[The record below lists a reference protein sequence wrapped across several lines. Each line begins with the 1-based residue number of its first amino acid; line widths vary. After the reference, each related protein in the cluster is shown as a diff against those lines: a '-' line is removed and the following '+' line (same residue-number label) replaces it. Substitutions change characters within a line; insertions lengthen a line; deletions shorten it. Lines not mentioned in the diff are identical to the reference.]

1 MKKTILKYLLIAGT
15 ILFSLTSCANGS
27 DDYDNPYKTSS
38 NDWLNDS
45 IPSLYETYEN
55 YFDYVGFAIEYNELS
70 QATVQNG
77 LAKHSNH
84 ITMGNELKP
93 QFIMAWWGNKPEL
106 SGESFTASNG
116 VTIQTP
122 KLNGFYNVDR
132 ILSICK
138 NKGLKMRGHTL
149 AWHSQTEN
157 AFFNVDYDPSK
168 STVSPKVMDA
178 RLEWYIKTVLEH
190 VSDWENKYNNGEHI
204 IWAWDVFNEVT
215 PDGSGLLRT
224 NSKWYQIY
232 QNSDFVLHA
241 FQYANKYAPEDVK
254 LVYNDYGGVY
264 GTTLQAKHSSQLEI
278 VNLILQHKDDAT
290 LPTRLD
296 AMGLQSHYSVI
307 TSKSIIEKE
316 IQDFISKGIDVHI
329 TELDIGTFDNY
340 NKMKDRVGTQN
351 KQYNSLAEAYKAFFK
366 VYIQNRKTDTKHGVE
381 SITIWGLNDENTWLN
396 APQNGQM
403 QWLGNC
409 EQYPL
414 LFTKKNNNYYPK
426 GAFFA
431 VIDAAE

>member
-1 MKKTILKYLLIAGT
+1 MKKLILKYCLIT
-15 ILFSLTSCANGS
+15 TLIFSLFSCSNGS
-27 DDYDNPYKTSS
+27 GAGNYSGSS
-38 NDWLNDS
+38 DDWLDDAV
-45 IPSLYETYEN
+45 PSLYETYKD
-55 YFDYVGFAIEYNELS
+55 YFDYVGFAVEYNELS
-70 QATVQNG
+70 QTTVQKG
-77 LAKHSNH
+77 LAKHTNH
-84 ITMGNELKP
+84 ITMGNEFKP
-93 QFIMAWWGNKPEL
+93 QFIMAWWGNDPEI
-106 SGESFTASNG
+106 SGTFKASNG
-116 VTIQTP
+116 ITIQTP
-122 KLNGFYNVDR
+122 KLKGFDTADA
-132 ILSICK
+132 ILTICK
-138 NKGLKMRGHTL
+138 NKGIKMRGHTL
-149 AWHSQTEN
+149 AWHSQTED
-157 AFFNVDYDPSK
+157 AFFCKGYKK
-168 STVSPKVMDA
+168 SNALVSSDEMDA

-190 VSDWENKYNNGEHI
+190 VSKWEKDNNNGEHI

-232 QNSDFVLHA
+232 KNSDFLVHA

-264 GTTLQAKHSSQLEI
+264 GTSLQAKHSSQLEL
-278 VNLILQHKDDAT
+278 VNLILSHKNDD

-307 TSKSIIEKE
+307 TGKSIIEKE
-316 IQDFISKGIDVHI
+316 IQDFVSKGIDVHI

-340 NKMKDRVGTQN
+340 DHSRDLVKTQN
-351 KQYNSLAEAYKAFFK
+351 KQYNSLADAYKAFFK
-366 VYIQNRKTDTKHGVE
+366 VYLQNRKTDSKHGVE

-409 EQYPL
+409 AQYPL
-414 LFTKKNNNYYPK
+414 LFTKHNNNYFPK

-431 VIDAAE
+431 VIDAVE

>member
-1 MKKTILKYLLIAGT
+1 MKKLILKYCLIT
-15 ILFSLTSCANGS
+15 TLIFSLFSCSNGS
-27 DDYDNPYKTSS
+27 GAGNYSGSS
-38 NDWLNDS
+38 DDWLDDAV
-45 IPSLYETYEN
+45 PSLYETYKD
-55 YFDYVGFAIEYNELS
+55 YFDYVGFAVEYNELS
-70 QATVQNG
+70 QTTVQKG
-77 LAKHSNH
+77 LAKHTNH
-84 ITMGNELKP
+84 ITMGNEFKP
-93 QFIMAWWGNKPEL
+93 QFIMAWGGNDPEI
-106 SGESFTASNG
+106 SGTFKASNG
-116 VTIQTP
+116 ITIQTP
-122 KLNGFYNVDR
+122 KLKGFDTADA
-132 ILSICK
+132 ILTICK
-138 NKGLKMRGHTL
+138 NKGIKMRGHTL
-149 AWHSQTEN
+149 AWHSQTED
-157 AFFNVDYDPSK
+157 AFFCKGYKK
-168 STVSPKVMDA
+168 SNALVSSDEMDA

-190 VSDWENKYNNGEHI
+190 VSKWEKDNNNGEHI

-232 QNSDFVLHA
+232 KNSDFLVHA

-264 GTTLQAKHSSQLEI
+264 GTSLQAKHSSQLEL
-278 VNLILQHKDDAT
+278 VNLILSHKNDD

-307 TSKSIIEKE
+307 TGKSVIEKE
-316 IQDFISKGIDVHI
+316 IQDFVSKGIDVHI

-340 NKMKDRVGTQN
+340 DHSRDLVKTQN
-351 KQYNSLAEAYKAFFK
+351 KQYNSLADAYKAFFK
-366 VYIQNRKTDTKHGVE
+366 VYLQNRKTDSKHGVE

-409 EQYPL
+409 AQYPL
-414 LFTKKNNNYYPK
+414 LFTKQNNNYYPK

-431 VIDAAE
+431 VIDAVE